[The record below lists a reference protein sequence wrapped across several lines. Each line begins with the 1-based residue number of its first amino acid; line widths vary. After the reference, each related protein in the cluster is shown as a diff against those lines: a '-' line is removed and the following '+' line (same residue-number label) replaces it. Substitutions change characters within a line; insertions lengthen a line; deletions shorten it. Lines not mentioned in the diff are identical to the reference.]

1 MTSHLDAST
10 ANDILG
16 NPAATLHPPQS
27 SSSLRH
33 KGTHE
38 WLRARFTLTSS
49 VGDYPI
55 KYDLTLQL
63 DENGFYAAE
72 GDVDDLEGAVTS
84 PEVQSSAFQLAA
96 ALAEAPDTAIG
107 SERISIERF
116 FWDMRMTSQ
125 LLNASRRAAE

>member
-38 WLRARFTLTSS
+38 WLRARCTFTSS

-72 GDVDDLEGAVTS
+72 GDVEKS
-84 PEVQSSAFQLAA
+84 VQSSAFQLAA
-96 ALAEAPDTAIG
+96 ALAEAPDTVIG
-107 SERISIERF
+107 SEGNSIERF
-116 FWDMRMTSQ
+116 FRDMRTTSQ